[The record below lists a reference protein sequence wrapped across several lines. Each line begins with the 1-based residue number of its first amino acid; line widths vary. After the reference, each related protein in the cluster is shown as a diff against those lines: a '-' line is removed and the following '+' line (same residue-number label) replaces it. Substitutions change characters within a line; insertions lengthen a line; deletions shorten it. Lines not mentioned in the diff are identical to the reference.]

1 MSPQTNLIVTICLG
15 MFGVHKFMQKKI
27 GMGLLYLFT
36 GGLFGIGWIVDS
48 IQAIINFSKSRTG
61 LSLSSASNQPLLT
74 LPEISPTG
82 LIMRN
87 GEVCHYQ
94 NNASVVKTKNI
105 VVGHS
110 GGHVGASVRIAKGL
124 TLHTGSSKGTP
135 IRQNVS
141 DYTPGMLYITSQRV
155 VFLCEKNAFDKPYS
169 AISAVNISGNTLL
182 IQFGNVSRSME
193 ISDPD
198 YLNKVF
204 TLALNTYT
212 RNSNES
218 PV

>member
-1 MSPQTNLIVTICLG
+1 MNAQSNLIVTVCLG

-48 IQAIINFSKSRTG
+48 IQAAINYNKYRSYFSP
-61 LSLSSASNQPLLT
+61 SSAANQPLLS
-74 LPEISPTG
+74 LPDISPSG

-94 NNASVVKTKNI
+94 GNAWIVKTKNI
-105 VVGHS
+105 VTGYS
-110 GGHVGASVRIAKGL
+110 GGRVGASVRVAKGL
-124 TLHTGSSKGTP
+124 TLHTGSSKGAP

-141 DYTPGMLYITSQRV
+141 DYTPGMLYITNQRV

-182 IQFGNVSRSME
+182 IQFGNTSRSIE
-193 ISDPD
+193 IKDPV

-212 RNSNES
+212 GNNDET
-218 PV
+218 PA